1 MDYRRVA
8 LVLLMLTIV
17 GAAYSGY
24 WFFAAVK
31 TERLV
36 ERLASGEFPGYRIA
50 HSGISTDGFPFA
62 IRLHVEE
69 PAITTDDRR
78 IRWGWNAAI
87 LELQPWNLRRYR
99 LAVFGPHRVD
109 LGLPQDFRQFA
120 IDAAHAV
127 VVAELNGE
135 GSLARAEVNLR
146 DVKITD
152 SGARQATAIAGLEL
166 RLSIAEGLP
175 DRHTSPSLEM
185 SFSAAAVAL
194 PMLDARPLGSEIKS
208 LRAGLKLLGSIDR
221 LDEAAVDAW
230 RREGGTLELQWLQ
243 AHWGVL
249 DLRAVGTATLDDQ
262 LRPLAAFTADIR
274 GFAEALDALASM
286 GLVSNVAAATG
297 RAAMSL
303 IAKPSSNGAP
313 AVLTV
318 PLTAQDGGLFLGPL
332 KLARLPSLFR

>member
-1 MDYRRVA
+1 MDYRWVA
-8 LVLLMLTIV
+8 RVLLMLAIV

-24 WFFAAVK
+24 WFFAAAN

-50 HSGISTDGFPFA
+50 HSGISTSGFPFA

-69 PAITTDDRR
+69 PEISTDDRR
-78 IRWGWNAAI
+78 VRWGWKTAN
-87 LELQPWNLRRYR
+87 LELQPWNLKRYR
-99 LAVFGPHRVD
+99 LAVIGPHRVD
-109 LGLPQDFRQFA
+109 IGLQQESRQFV
-120 IDAAHAV
+120 IDSAHAV
-127 VVAELNGE
+127 VIAELHGD
-135 GSLARAEVNLR
+135 GSLSRAEVNLR
-146 DVKITD
+146 DVKFTAG
-152 SGARQATAIAGLEL
+152 GARQATAIAGLEL
-166 RLSIAEGLP
+166 RLSVADDLP

-185 SFSAAAVAL
+185 SFSAAAVVL
-194 PMLDARPLGSEIKS
+194 PILDARPLGSEIKS

-221 LDEAAVDAW
+221 FDQAAVDAW

-243 AHWGVL
+243 ANWGAL

-262 LRPLAAFTADIR
+262 LRPLAALTADIR

-297 RAAMSL
+297 RAALDL
-303 IAKPSSNGAP
+303 IAKPSSDGAP

-332 KLARLPSLFR
+332 RLARLPSLFR

>member
-1 MDYRRVA
+1 MFA
-8 LVLLMLTIV
+8 IV

-24 WFFAAVK
+24 WFFAAAK

-36 ERLASGEFPGYRIA
+36 EGLATGEFPGYRIA

-62 IRLHVEE
+62 IRLHVKE
-69 PAITTDDRR
+69 PEITTNNRR
-78 IRWGWNAAI
+78 VRWGWNAAI

-99 LAVFGPHRVD
+99 LAAFGPHRVD
-109 LGLPQDFRQFA
+109 LGFPKESRQFA
-120 IDAAHAV
+120 IDSEHAV
-127 VVAELNGE
+127 VVAELNADS
-135 GSLARAEVNLR
+135 SLSRAEINLR
-146 DVKITD
+146 GVRITD
-152 SGARQATAIAGLEL
+152 SGTRQETAVAGLEL
-166 RLSIAEGLP
+166 RLSVADELP

-185 SFSAAAVAL
+185 SFSATAVAL
-194 PMLDARPLGSEIKS
+194 PNLDARPLGNEIKG
-208 LRAGLKLLGSIDR
+208 LRAGFKLLGSIERFDQ
-221 LDEAAVDAW
+221 AAVDAW
-230 RREGGTLELQWLQ
+230 RREGGTLELQWFQ
-243 AHWGVL
+243 ANWGAL

-262 LRPLAAFTADIR
+262 LRPLAALTADIR

-297 RAAMSL
+297 HAAFSL

-332 KLARLPSLFR
+332 RLTRLPALFR